1 MHIEEPC
8 GRNGFACSSGSPPC
22 INKELKYCNGYSD
35 CSDDSDEM
43 CTSDPQSDD
52 GPDSASKCLG
62 MSAPFLRTRRVGLSG
77 TDIFQLV
84 HFQARRTH
92 CLHQVSRPR
101 PLTARWITRA

>member
-22 INKELKYCNGYSD
+22 INKEMKYCNGYND

-52 GPDSASKCLG
+52 GIDSAGIRQVFK
-62 MSAPFLRTRRVGLSG
+62 
-77 TDIFQLV
+77 
-84 HFQARRTH
+84 ARH
-92 CLHQVSRPR
+92 
-101 PLTARWITRA
+101 